1 MCSSVGRV
9 LAPRHEDLSL
19 TQASHKP
26 SGWNMSV
33 IPLLRKEEQ
42 EGENITVIFELH
54 SEFEACLGFIKSL
67 FSKRKTSKPKV

>member
-1 MCSSVGRV
+1 
-9 LAPRHEDLSL
+9 
-19 TQASHKP
+19 
-26 SGWNMSV
+26 MSV